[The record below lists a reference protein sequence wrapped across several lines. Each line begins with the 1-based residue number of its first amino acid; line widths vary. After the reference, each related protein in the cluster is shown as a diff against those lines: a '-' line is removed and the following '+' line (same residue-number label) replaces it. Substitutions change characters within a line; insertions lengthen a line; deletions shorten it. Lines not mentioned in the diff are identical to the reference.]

1 MLAREMSRGS
11 VGAMGSDADVGR
23 GCGLAARLV
32 VAIVVASAA
41 CSSGASTSIDV
52 EGVPT
57 TADLVED
64 PFLTDPSGAS
74 LTVQEAGAI
83 LAEAE
88 RRMRSR
94 PEEFDPAARCWL
106 DEAPSETVTVV
117 CGPTVGA
124 SPYESQIELG
134 PPYYSVLLLDRT
146 ARADGSVELTLSN
159 AAAEIFSFADYP
171 VDLFRPDGETLRP

>member
-57 TADLVED
+57 SADLVED
-64 PFLTDPSGAS
+64 PFLTDPSGGS
-74 LTVQEAGAI
+74 LSTEEAGTV

-88 RRMRSR
+88 AQMRTR
-94 PEEFDPAARCWL
+94 PAEFVPEAKCWFDRL
-106 DEAPSETVTVV
+106 PSEAITVA
-117 CGPTVGA
+117 CGPTLEP
-124 SPYESQIELG
+124 SSLESQVVLG
-134 PPYYSVLLLDRT
+134 PPYYGVWPLQKT
-146 ARADGSVELTLSN
+146 TRADGSATLTLPD
-159 AAAEIFSFADYP
+159 EETGILSFADYP